1 MEKSEKEEQ
10 GNPMKEF
17 NSRTKIATI
26 EIEGYNEK
34 DDLYNPFE
42 NRDKKNS
49 NSDFGALAHLL
60 KSSLGTGILA
70 MPNAIKNGGVI
81 FGGIGT
87 IIIGLIC
94 AHCVHILVRSSHI
107 LCKRT
112 KTPQM
117 TYAETAE
124 AAFLCGPKTVRPFAN
139 FSRMFVNAALC
150 ATYIGGACV
159 YVVFVSTSIKQ
170 LVDFHTGMTIPM
182 RLYILTLIPAVLLLG
197 QVRNLKF
204 MVPFSIVANLSMMTG
219 FALTLYYIFNDIK
232 IPSHVKPIASIEQ
245 LPSFFA
251 TVLFA
256 IEGIGVVMPVENSM
270 KNPHHFLGCPSV
282 LNITMTIVVSLYT
295 VLGVFGYLKYTEDI
309 KGSITLNIPTED
321 ILGQAVKLLIA
332 LAVLFTYGLQLF
344 VPMDIMWR
352 AVKEKCSHKYQ
363 GLCHTVMRICISIF
377 TICVALLV
385 PELEPFIS
393 LVGSIFFSI
402 LGITIPAVVETIS
415 CWDGHLGRGKWRF
428 WKNSTLVIFSLLA
441 LIFGSWISIS
451 DIIKLYK

>member
-1 MEKSEKEEQ
+1 
-10 GNPMKEF
+10 MKEF

>member
-1 MEKSEKEEQ
+1 MEKNEKEEQ

-34 DDLYNPFE
+34 DELYNPFE

-170 LVDFHTGMTIPM
+170 LVDFHTGMAIPI

-295 VLGVFGYLKYTEDI
+295 VLGVFGYLKYMEDI

-321 ILGQAVKLLIA
+321 ILGQVVKLLIA

-402 LGITIPAVVETIS
+402 LGITIPAIVETIS

>member
-1 MEKSEKEEQ
+1 MEKNEKEEQ

>member
-428 WKNSTLVIFSLLA
+428 WKNSTLLIFSLLA

>member
-1 MEKSEKEEQ
+1 MEKNEKEEQ

-124 AAFLCGPKTVRPFAN
+124 AAFLCGPKTVRSFAN

>member
-1 MEKSEKEEQ
+1 MEKNEKEEQ

-17 NSRTKIATI
+17 NSR
-26 EIEGYNEK
+26 
-34 DDLYNPFE
+34 
-42 NRDKKNS
+42 
-49 NSDFGALAHLL
+49 DFGALAHLL

-170 LVDFHTGMTIPM
+170 LVDFHTGMTIPI

-295 VLGVFGYLKYTEDI
+295 VLGVFGYLKYVEDI

-363 GLCHTVMRICISIF
+363 GLCHTVMRIGISIF
-377 TICVALLV
+377 TMRL
-385 PELEPFIS
+385 
-393 LVGSIFFSI
+393 
-402 LGITIPAVVETIS
+402 
-415 CWDGHLGRGKWRF
+415 D
-428 WKNSTLVIFSLLA
+428 
-441 LIFGSWISIS
+441 
-451 DIIKLYK
+451 

>member
-1 MEKSEKEEQ
+1 MEKNEKEEL

-26 EIEGYNEK
+26 EIEGHNEK
-34 DDLYNPFE
+34 DGLYDPFE

-112 KTPQM
+112 KTPKM

-124 AAFLCGPKTVRPFAN
+124 AAFLCGPKTIRPFAN
-139 FSRMFVNAALC
+139 FSRIFVNAALC
-150 ATYIGGACV
+150 STYIGGACV

-170 LVDFHTGMTIPM
+170 VVDFHTGMDIPM

-204 MVPFSIVANLSMMTG
+204 MVPFSIVANLSMITG
-219 FALTLYYIFNDIK
+219 FAVTLYYIFNDIK

-270 KNPHHFLGCPSV
+270 RNPHHFLGCPSV

-295 VLGVFGYLKYTEDI
+295 ILGVFGYLKYTENI
-309 KGSITLNIPTED
+309 NATITANIPTED

-344 VPMDIMWR
+344 VPMDIIWK

-363 GLCHTVMRICISIF
+363 GLCHTLMRICICIF

-402 LGITIPAVVETIS
+402 LGVTIPAIVETIS

-428 WKNSTLVIFSLLA
+428 WKNSILVIFSLLA
-441 LIFGSWISIS
+441 LIFGSWISITN
-451 DIIKLYK
+451 IIKLYQ

>member
-1 MEKSEKEEQ
+1 
-10 GNPMKEF
+10 
-17 NSRTKIATI
+17 
-26 EIEGYNEK
+26 
-34 DDLYNPFE
+34 
-42 NRDKKNS
+42 
-49 NSDFGALAHLL
+49 
-60 KSSLGTGILA
+60 
-70 MPNAIKNGGVI
+70 
-81 FGGIGT
+81 
-87 IIIGLIC
+87 
-94 AHCVHILVRSSHI
+94 
-107 LCKRT
+107 
-112 KTPQM
+112 
-117 TYAETAE
+117 
-124 AAFLCGPKTVRPFAN
+124 
-139 FSRMFVNAALC
+139 
-150 ATYIGGACV
+150 
-159 YVVFVSTSIKQ
+159 
-170 LVDFHTGMTIPM
+170 M

>member
-1 MEKSEKEEQ
+1 MEKNEKEEQ

-34 DDLYNPFE
+34 DELYNPFE

-170 LVDFHTGMTIPM
+170 LVDFHTGMAIPI

-402 LGITIPAVVETIS
+402 LGITIPAIVETIS

>member
-363 GLCHTVMRICISIF
+363 GLCHTIMRICISIF

>member
-1 MEKSEKEEQ
+1 MEKNEKEEQ

-34 DDLYNPFE
+34 DELYNPFE

-170 LVDFHTGMTIPM
+170 LVDFHTGMTIPI

-270 KNPHHFLGCPSV
+270 KNPHHFLSCPSV

-295 VLGVFGYLKYTEDI
+295 VLGVFGYLKYVEDI

-363 GLCHTVMRICISIF
+363 GLCHTVMRIGISIF

-428 WKNSTLVIFSLLA
+428 WKNTTLVIFSLLA